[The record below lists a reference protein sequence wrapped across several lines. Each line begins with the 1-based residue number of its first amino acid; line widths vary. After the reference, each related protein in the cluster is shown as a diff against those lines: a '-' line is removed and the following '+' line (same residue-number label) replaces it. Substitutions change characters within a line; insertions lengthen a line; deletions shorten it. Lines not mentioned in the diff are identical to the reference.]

1 MTEPHAELEERFV
14 VLSAFVGG
22 LFFEFDGEGTY
33 LDIWAAE
40 PRLLARPE
48 RDLLGRKVVDVLGDD
63 VGGRFRDVI
72 ARVYATGVS
81 ETVEYVIDVPAGRRS
96 FRSEARRTRGPGD
109 VPRVTLLVRDITE
122 ETELKAKLVEVERFA
137 GMGLLA
143 ASIGHEI
150 RQPLAFATT
159 SLAVLA
165 RHVPL
170 SGHAGEALAHV
181 QDAIRRIGEIVANV
195 GVVVRARGAA
205 MTDVRRPILAAV
217 DLCASALQG
226 CATLDVEVPDRLHA
240 AINESEL
247 CQVLTNLL
255 LNAAHAVAPGKPHR
269 ISVRSFAARD
279 KVRIEVADDGG
290 GIHPADVPRIFDPF
304 FTTKGEGGTG
314 LGLFVSRRLVE
325 SAGGTLSVDSELG
338 VGTTVAIEL
347 PFADEEVPP
356 SSRHVGGNGDAGK
369 RLRVLVIDDERSFLR
384 SLELAIGDLHDVV
397 AEGRSDAALTLLRA
411 DPHRFDA
418 VLCDLAMPG
427 IDGVA
432 FYKHAEELGIAN
444 RFVLMTA
451 GAFAPH
457 ADEFLRRSRVRRI
470 TKPFTIEGLLALLEK
485 VAAPDRGRTRLD
497 LG

>member
-1 MTEPHAELEERFV
+1 MTEAHAELEERFV

-22 LFFEFDGEGTY
+22 LFFEFDAGGTY

-40 PRLLARPE
+40 PRLLARP
-48 RDLLGRKVVDVLGDD
+48 RSDLLGRTVVDVFGED

-72 ARVYATGVS
+72 ARVYATGLA
-81 ETVEYVIDVPAGRRS
+81 ETIEYVIDVPAGRRS
-96 FRSEARRTRGPGD
+96 FRCEARRTRGPGD
-109 VPRVTLLVRDITE
+109 ALRVTFLVRDITE
-122 ETELKAKLVEVERFA
+122 ETELKAKLVEAERFA

-159 SLAVLA
+159 SLAVIA
-165 RHVPL
+165 RDVPL
-170 SGHAGEALAHV
+170 SGNAGEALAHV

-195 GVVVRARGAA
+195 GVVARARGAA
-205 MTDVRRPILAAV
+205 MTDVRRPISAAV

-226 CATLDVEVPDRLHA
+226 RATLDVDVPDQLYA

-247 CQVLTNLL
+247 CQVITNLL
-255 LNAAHAVAPGKPHR
+255 LNAAHAVAPRKPHR
-269 ISVRSFAARD
+269 ISVRASAVMD
-279 KVRIEVADDGG
+279 KVRIVVADDGG

-325 SAGGTLSVDSELG
+325 SAGGTLTVDSELG

-347 PFADEEVPP
+347 PLADDEPPP
-356 SSRHVGGNGDAGK
+356 SSRHLSGIGDSAR
-369 RLRVLVIDDERSFLR
+369 RLRILVIDDERSFLR
-384 SLELAIGDLHDVV
+384 SLELALGDLHEVV
-397 AEGRSDAALTLLRA
+397 AEGRSEAALVLLRA
-411 DPHRFDA
+411 DPSRFDA
-418 VLCDLAMPG
+418 VLCDLAMPE

-432 FYKHAEELGIAN
+432 FYKHADDLGIAK

-457 ADEFLRRSRVRRI
+457 ADDFLRRSPVRRI
-470 TKPFTIEGLLALLEK
+470 TKPFTIERLLALLEK
-485 VAAPDRGRTRLD
+485 VASADRGRERLD